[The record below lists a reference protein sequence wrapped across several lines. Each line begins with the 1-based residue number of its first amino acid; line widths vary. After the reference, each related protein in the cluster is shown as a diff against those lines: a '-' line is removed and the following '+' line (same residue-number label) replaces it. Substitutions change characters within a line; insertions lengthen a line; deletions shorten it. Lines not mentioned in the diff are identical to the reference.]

1 LLRRFF
7 LTDRGTTLRDAGFQV
22 WTVVFVSMKTE
33 QKALPAMLIITLLP
47 NADKSG
53 IIFTI

>member
-1 LLRRFF
+1 
-7 LTDRGTTLRDAGFQV
+7 
-22 WTVVFVSMKTE
+22 MKTE